1 MNILILGDKAVGKNY
16 IASLIV
22 DNSIPD
28 RARPNGSYY
37 PGDKK
42 YIKIK
47 TKSKIINTNIIVPS
61 VYSINFYNY
70 ILFNEKKF
78 QDYHCFILVF
88 DLSNEDSLN
97 SIESLFTGY
106 EKNIFLD
113 SPLVLFGNK
122 CDLSSK
128 IKDPEDFA
136 QKYNLKY
143 FETSAINNINV
154 KEGFKEL
161 VIDILKKYGNKFD
174 KPMELKKNKKKERYD
189 EDKYNKIINIDYNDE
204 NNEDSEKQFL
214 KELNYYYNF

>member
-1 MNILILGDKAVGKNY
+1 MFINEYINIGRQSCWKKLY
-16 IASLIV
+16 
-22 DNSIPD
+22 SISNC
-28 RARPNGSYY
+28 RYF

-47 TKSKIINTNIIVPS
+47 TKSKIIKTNIIVPS
-61 VYSINFYNY
+61 VYRINFGIY
-70 ILFNEKKF
+70 ILFNKKSF
-78 QDYHCFILVF
+78 KDYHGFILVF
-88 DLSNEDSLN
+88 DLSNENSLN
-97 SIESLFTGY
+97 SIAGLFTRY
-106 EKNIFLD
+106 EENIFLD

-174 KPMELKKNKKKERYD
+174 KPMELKKNKKKKDMMRISII
-189 EDKYNKIINIDYNDE
+189 KLLISIIMMKIMKIQK
-204 NNEDSEKQFL
+204 NNF
-214 KELNYYYNF
+214 

>member
-61 VYSINFYNY
+61 LYNIKFYNY
-70 ILFNEKKF
+70 ILFNKKSF
-78 QDYHCFILVF
+78 KDYHGFILVF
-88 DLSNEDSLN
+88 DLSREDSLN
-97 SIESLFTGY
+97 SIAGLFTGY

-154 KEGFKEL
+154 KEGFEEL

-204 NNEDSEKQFL
+204 NNEDSEKQF
-214 KELNYYYNF
+214 